1 MFVFALNM
9 KYEEQSWKN
18 LKEKLEGGRGWSPA
32 QSERS
37 STPTGVTLAPPPSL
51 LLEPTS
57 RLWAGRA
64 CRLLAER
71 ERPGE
76 QARGKLRSVTHV
88 RAEPGRRAADPRS
101 PGCSRREIESKRT
114 SFLETRRDKGGVGNS
129 SSGGGGGGG
138 WDPEDRKTGNT
149 WTKQGIEF
157 QPQETFVSVSTVA
170 LALLRLRDR
179 SRLGA
184 AVCAGIGHQ
193 HV

>member
-1 MFVFALNM
+1 M
-9 KYEEQSWKN
+9 
-18 LKEKLEGGRGWSPA
+18 EKLEGEAGGRERLEPSPIGA
-32 QSERS
+32 QLHTHRGHSGPS
-37 STPTGVTLAPPPSL
+37 SFSPL

-88 RAEPGRRAADPRS
+88 RAEPGRRAADPGS
-101 PGCSRREIESKRT
+101 PGCSRDRRS
-114 SFLETRRDKGGVGNS
+114 SPSGQVFLETRRDKGGVGSSS

-170 LALLRLRDR
+170 LALLRLRD
-179 SRLGA
+179 
-184 AVCAGIGHQ
+184 
-193 HV
+193 